1 MTVTPVTTVTTN
13 QTNVQANSVMK
24 TGLLLLQAAIVTV
37 VVSVFVSTDAPAS
50 VQPGS
55 DDRSSQVNATLTQNA
70 F

>member
-1 MTVTPVTTVTTN
+1 
-13 QTNVQANSVMK
+13 MK

-37 VVSVFVSTDAPAS
+37 VVSVFVSTNAPAS